1 MSFRPEDLVIIEA
14 GNCADS
20 DIDVEIDELFGEE
33 GNIENENE
41 LVQSE
46 IFTQIEWEI
55 TDSVCEQESTLEER
69 GKCTDNSSIIQKG
82 MVFDTK
88 EDLQMAVK
96 KYCVTEHYQIFVV
109 ESNQDI
115 WYVRCK

>member
-14 GNCADS
+14 GNCVDS

-46 IFTQIEWEI
+46 IFTQIE
-55 TDSVCEQESTLEER
+55 
-69 GKCTDNSSIIQKG
+69 
-82 MVFDTK
+82 
-88 EDLQMAVK
+88 
-96 KYCVTEHYQIFVV
+96 
-109 ESNQDI
+109 
-115 WYVRCK
+115 